1 MKRKFKNISKK
12 GLIMTLCLIGIVL
25 VLSIILMNSFSL
37 PDQIGTISFQ
47 SKSLNYDNKEA
58 GSFEI
63 TKSTRWISKGKARV
77 EVNVDTISKIENGD
91 KDIILVLDTSFG
103 DNLVTIK
110 KTLLDFVEKTLSNE
124 NSKIALVTYDSSS
137 AVRVGFTK
145 DKELLSNRIN
155 TLTTGLGKRNYYQ
168 ALVSIDSI
176 LKEYQ
181 KETKEVTTI
190 FVTNGYSNVDIE
202 NEESYYQYLKEQYPY
217 LNMNLVWY
225 GESIDIEK
233 QFGKVSDKQTI
244 TSIHN
249 LENTLLDTVDYTK
262 AYDTFVLKDII
273 NTEYFDSNS
282 ITNVKTSNG
291 IVRMEKDS
299 LIWDLEEFHTGRS
312 SNLVFELILK
322 ENLDNE
328 IKMVT
333 TSKETNISYRIE
345 NEEEI
350 INNTDI
356 INLPTN
362 YQVIYEEN
370 KPNGCEVENL
380 PSNEVR
386 QVKEVVELS
395 NGLKC
400 NGYNFRGW
408 SILTEGVE
416 TLTNNQFVMPDSD
429 VIVKAEWSKVSL
441 EKTMEGTIQPGLP
454 EAPVIHSNKVGYP
467 IITEYGVMIDS
478 EVSIDFSDRDD
489 IDNYY
494 SVDDGKTWKLYE
506 GPFNR
511 LSSKTIR
518 AKSCLKDI
526 DDCIESSKE
535 IEMPTDALPPVVYD
549 KDPSTYFQGVF
560 DTKYINVSNEM
571 QGKNINVINGYET
584 YSMVFRFLNQA
595 GEKIEEKTLTKT
607 QVLTIPLNTTRIE
620 IYFDGRWNI
629 NEIEIDDTPIIN
641 ETKIYP
647 IIKEYGVE
655 VGYNEIEIN
664 YFSTSV
670 QKLYRINGGE
680 WQEYQNETIRLE
692 IGDTIEAKGIDKYET
707 ESQYSQYT
715 AVLPTDAL
723 PPVVY
728 DKDPSTYFQG
738 VFDTKYINVSNE
750 MQGEKIKV
758 ISSIYS
764 QFSSYSVTVRFINE
778 VNEQISE
785 SGGFQGEIELIIP
798 IGTKKLEFY
807 FIGRHNVNEIE
818 VIENIPT
825 IEFYQ
830 YPVLTKD
837 GILGSNELN
846 ITYHKTSVEKLYRI
860 NGGEWKEYTN
870 QLLDLETGDVIEA
883 KGINENGKESGI
895 ARATIELAPDAI
907 GAEAYDENENTG
919 FLFDKN
925 KNRKMKV
932 DSSIWRQ
939 KYSLLVTTLANN
951 TNSIFYIR
959 YFNKDNEEISHDMIV
974 EDYNKKELIFIIPSE
989 TVMLEVS
996 YESEYSYTQTIHE
1009 IKAHVSPII
1018 NEEKIYPTLTASKV
1032 ISGYNNVT
1040 IDYGKLSAQKLYRV
1054 NNGEWQEYQ
1063 NNAIRLEI
1071 GDTLEAKGIDEKGT
1085 ETQVSI
1091 YNSILAKDALEK
1103 ESYDYKE
1110 DTGDYFSRDRNK
1122 KIFVSSELW
1131 NKQYKLLVTTYAND
1145 YNSIVYIRYL
1155 NDKDEVISYDSIV
1168 EDLNKVEKIY
1178 TIPENTKSIEFKYD
1192 SSENYDQTIYEISN
1206 DSIINPN
1213 INIDNVE
1220 LSANKTINIT
1230 YLDGYT
1236 NEYSLDLG
1244 ENWNSYTESLQLEK
1258 PTTILARSVDS
1269 NGNVV
1274 SSSSFK
1280 VTGIDNIEPEIT
1292 LELPEE
1298 IVMGQDYPL
1307 PTSYKVGISGGKPIC
1322 ENGYTIVDNTNQLA
1336 PNNYTIT
1343 CTIENGLGITKS
1355 VTKNILIK
1363 RAELL
1368 GL

>member
-395 NGLKC
+395 NDLKC

-416 TLTNNQFVMPDSD
+416 TLANAVGEEAYDGNIETSYRNNNDNKLIEVDSSLIGKK
-429 VIVKAEWSKVSL
+429 VYIV
-441 EKTMEGTIQPGLP
+441 G
-454 EAPVIHSNKVGYP
+454 
-467 IITEYGVMIDS
+467 
-478 EVSIDFSDRDD
+478 
-489 IDNYY
+489 
-494 SVDDGKTWKLYE
+494 
-506 GPFNR
+506 
-511 LSSKTIR
+511 
-518 AKSCLKDI
+518 
-526 DDCIESSKE
+526 
-535 IEMPTDALPPVVYD
+535 
-549 KDPSTYFQGVF
+549 
-560 DTKYINVSNEM
+560 NVSTSSQYTMWSAIYFDDEVL
-571 QGKNINVINGYET
+571 NILSGPQYKSNTIIDE
-584 YSMVFRFLNQA
+584 
-595 GEKIEEKTLTKT
+595 
-607 QVLTIPLNTTRIE
+607 VLTILENCKYISFWSGTDTSYYIE
-620 IYFDGRWNI
+620 IS
-629 NEIEIDDTPIIN
+629 EID
-641 ETKIYP
+641 
-647 IIKEYGVE
+647 
-655 VGYNEIEIN
+655 
-664 YFSTSV
+664 
-670 QKLYRINGGE
+670 
-680 WQEYQNETIRLE
+680 
-692 IGDTIEAKGIDKYET
+692 
-707 ESQYSQYT
+707 
-715 AVLPTDAL
+715 
-723 PPVVY
+723 
-728 DKDPSTYFQG
+728 
-738 VFDTKYINVSNE
+738 
-750 MQGEKIKV
+750 
-758 ISSIYS
+758 
-764 QFSSYSVTVRFINE
+764 
-778 VNEQISE
+778 
-785 SGGFQGEIELIIP
+785 
-798 IGTKKLEFY
+798 
-807 FIGRHNVNEIE
+807 
-818 VIENIPT
+818 
-825 IEFYQ
+825 
-830 YPVLTKD
+830 
-837 GILGSNELN
+837 
-846 ITYHKTSVEKLYRI
+846 
-860 NGGEWKEYTN
+860 
-870 QLLDLETGDVIEA
+870 
-883 KGINENGKESGI
+883 
-895 ARATIELAPDAI
+895 
-907 GAEAYDENENTG
+907 
-919 FLFDKN
+919 
-925 KNRKMKV
+925 
-932 DSSIWRQ
+932 
-939 KYSLLVTTLANN
+939 
-951 TNSIFYIR
+951 
-959 YFNKDNEEISHDMIV
+959 IV
-974 EDYNKKELIFIIPSE
+974 E
-989 TVMLEVS
+989 
-996 YESEYSYTQTIHE
+996 
-1009 IKAHVSPII
+1009 
-1018 NEEKIYPTLTASKV
+1018 
-1032 ISGYNNVT
+1032 
-1040 IDYGKLSAQKLYRV
+1040 
-1054 NNGEWQEYQ
+1054 
-1063 NNAIRLEI
+1063 
-1071 GDTLEAKGIDEKGT
+1071 
-1085 ETQVSI
+1085 
-1091 YNSILAKDALEK
+1091 
-1103 ESYDYKE
+1103 
-1110 DTGDYFSRDRNK
+1110 
-1122 KIFVSSELW
+1122 
-1131 NKQYKLLVTTYAND
+1131 
-1145 YNSIVYIRYL
+1145 
-1155 NDKDEVISYDSIV
+1155 
-1168 EDLNKVEKIY
+1168 
-1178 TIPENTKSIEFKYD
+1178 EN
-1192 SSENYDQTIYEISN
+1192 
-1206 DSIINPN
+1206 
-1213 INIDNVE
+1213 
-1220 LSANKTINIT
+1220 
-1230 YLDGYT
+1230 
-1236 NEYSLDLG
+1236 
-1244 ENWNSYTESLQLEK
+1244 
-1258 PTTILARSVDS
+1258 
-1269 NGNVV
+1269 
-1274 SSSSFK
+1274 
-1280 VTGIDNIEPEIT
+1280 
-1292 LELPEE
+1292 
-1298 IVMGQDYPL
+1298 
-1307 PTSYKVGISGGKPIC
+1307 
-1322 ENGYTIVDNTNQLA
+1322 
-1336 PNNYTIT
+1336 
-1343 CTIENGLGITKS
+1343 
-1355 VTKNILIK
+1355 
-1363 RAELL
+1363 
-1368 GL
+1368 